1 MPLIVGLGNPGKE
14 YDGTPHNV
22 GFEVAA
28 RLAERAGTSFRRS
41 PVGNAEEVKLPREGR
56 VIVFRPLSFMNRSG
70 QPVSAALRYYEF
82 SPADL
87 LVVCDDVNLPEGVL
101 RLRQEGGPGGQ
112 KGLISI
118 IQQLGTEKFPRLR
131 IGVGGGHPGADVG
144 KHVLSKFSGS
154 ERKLMDDAVAQAAD
168 AVECF
173 LAEGLAAA
181 MNRFNTRR
189 ESLDNSPPSG
199 AQNASDNQR
208 PKGEQ
213 P

>member
-22 GFEVAA
+22 GFEVAT
-28 RLAERAGTSFRRS
+28 RLAARARTTFRRS
-41 PVGNAEEVKLPREGR
+41 PVGNAEEAKLPRAGR
-56 VIVFRPLSFMNRSG
+56 VIIFRPLAFMNRSG

-87 LVVCDDVNLPEGVL
+87 LVICDDVNLPVGFL
-101 RLRQEGGPGGQ
+101 RMRQEGGPGGQ
-112 KGLISI
+112 KGLVSI

-131 IGVGGGHPGADVG
+131 IGVGGGHAGADVA
-144 KHVLSKFSGS
+144 KHVLSKLSGS
-154 ERKLMDDAVAQAAD
+154 ERKLMDDAVDLAAN

-173 LAEGLAAA
+173 LSEGLATA
-181 MNRFNTRR
+181 MNRFNTRK
-189 ESLDNSPPSG
+189 ESLDNMSPSG
-199 AQNASDNQR
+199 AKNASDNQR

-213 P
+213 S